1 MQKKRT
7 DNTDTVIEKSAL
19 FSFLTPREQELFFP
33 LLEEKKV
40 SANEI
45 LFRRGER
52 AEKIYFVAAGKIAV
66 KKETGFEGSSLVV
79 GLLGPGAP
87 VGERG
92 LLSDGKRGATVV
104 GAVDSLVYVF
114 SSAQFERLKNDEPA
128 IAIKVLEWLLRRAA
142 LRLELNSDR
151 LAHVL

>member
-1 MQKKRT
+1 MQKKRM
-7 DNTDTVIEKSAL
+7 DKADTVIEKSVL
-19 FSFLTPREQELFFP
+19 FSFLTPREQEVFFP
-33 LLEEKKV
+33 LLEEKRV

-45 LFRRGER
+45 LFHRGDI
-52 AEKIYFVAAGKIAV
+52 AEEVYFIAAGKIAV

-79 GLLGPGAP
+79 ALLGPGAP

-92 LLSDGKRGATVV
+92 LLADGKRGATVV

-114 SSAQFERLKNDEPA
+114 SGAEFERLKNNEPA
-128 IAIKVLEWLLRRAA
+128 IAIKVLEWLLRRSA